1 MVMATGAEVPI
12 AARLVRIDRFPI
24 KSLDGQSVARSRV
37 TAAGALWGDRR
48 WRLVDGRGKTVNA
61 KGCAAIHRIRATFD
75 GHLTTVTL
83 AWGGDRADGPANGP
97 ANGPEPATFSLET
110 ADGQAAI
117 AQWCST
123 ALGITVTLAED
134 RDRGFPDDVHFWG
147 PTLISTATLT
157 AVASWFPDLG
167 VDELRRRLRTNLEI
181 DGVPPF
187 WEDHLYGPTVE
198 AAPVPFR
205 LGSVELLGCNP
216 CLRCVVP
223 TRHPDRGE
231 PLPRFAAIVSHQR
244 QATLPPTVPRSR
256 FEPFYRLAL
265 NTRITPQEA
274 DSTGDRVL
282 AVGDRLGEP

>member
-1 MVMATGAEVPI
+1 MAMGAECPI

-37 TAAGALWGDRR
+37 TGAGALWGDRR
-48 WRLVDGRGKTVNA
+48 WRLVDPQGRVVNA
-61 KGCAAIHRIRATFD
+61 KGYAATHRIRATFD
-75 GHLTTVTL
+75 ESLTSVTL
-83 AWGGDRADGPANGP
+83 AWGDDRADGPADGP
-97 ANGPEPATFSLET
+97 DRATFSLDKPE
-110 ADGQAAI
+110 GQAAI
-117 AQWCST
+117 AQWCSH
-123 ALGITVTLAED
+123 ALGITVTLEED

-167 VDELRRRLRTNLEI
+167 VDDLRRRLRTNLEI

-198 AAPVPFR
+198 GEPVPFR
-205 LGSVELLGCNP
+205 LGSMDLLGCNP

-231 PLPRFAAIVSHQR
+231 PLPRFAAIVSRQR

-256 FEPFYRLAL
+256 FEPFYRLAI
-265 NTRITPQEA
+265 NTRIAPQTANPE
-274 DSTGDRVL
+274 SGQPEERIL
-282 AVGDRLGEP
+282 AVGDRLQEP

>member
-1 MVMATGAEVPI
+1 MALGAEVPI

-48 WRLVDGRGKTVNA
+48 WRLVDDQGKTVNA
-61 KGCAAIHRIRATFD
+61 KGCAAIHHIRATFD
-75 GHLTTVTL
+75 DTLASVTL
-83 AWGGDRADGPANGP
+83 TWGDGDRTDAPAP
-97 ANGPEPATFSLET
+97 DQFSLT
-110 ADGQAAI
+110 AAGLGAI
-117 AQWCST
+117 AQWCSD
-123 ALGITVTLAED
+123 ALGKTVTVEED
-134 RDRGFPDDVHFWG
+134 GDRGFPDDVHFWG

-157 AVASWFPDLG
+157 TVASWFPGLG

-187 WEDHLYGPTVE
+187 WEDHLYGPTPE
-198 AAPVPFR
+198 SEPVPFR
-205 LGSVELLGCNP
+205 IGAIDLLGCNP

-223 TRHPDRGE
+223 TRHPDHGD
-231 PLPRFAAIVSHQR
+231 PLPRFAAIVSRQR

-265 NTRITPQEA
+265 NTRIAPLEA
-274 DSTGDRVL
+274 DRRGDRTL
-282 AVGDRLGEP
+282 AVGDRLREP